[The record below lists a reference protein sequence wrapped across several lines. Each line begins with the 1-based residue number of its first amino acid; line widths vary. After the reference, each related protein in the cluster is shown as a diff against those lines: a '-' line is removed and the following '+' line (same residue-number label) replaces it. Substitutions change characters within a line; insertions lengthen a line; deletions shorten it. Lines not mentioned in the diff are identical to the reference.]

1 MATYI
6 KTLKEDNGDITY
18 PETLASAVY
27 VTGGGDVETALSSKA
42 TTASVSNKIDKGDV
56 QTSDIASSAVT
67 TAKIDDGAVTTAK
80 IADDNVTKAKLAPAF
95 IDELYYKANDTI
107 TNSNTFVQDG
117 DQCIFS
123 GFLTSANKAFL
134 ITIPVQKRL
143 DNITTATINNMYGW
157 ARVQGSYLTGMNN
170 NANIVPLC
178 SNIRTSVHPETNSI
192 TVCFTHS
199 TGWGATNN
207 STGSFAV
214 SAFQITLT

>member
-80 IADDNVTKAKLAPAF
+80 IDDSAVTTAKINDGAVTAAKMDTQSYSLTSLPAHSGGTDRYKVYRMGNFVVININSIWLNSVTKDSWTTLGALPAGLYPLSSD
-95 IDELYYKANDTI
+95 DEQCGSATVVDDSGNVIGSCALIVNSSGDLQFKSGVARTGLSAIRGEMSYVI
-107 TNSNTFVQDG
+107 T
-117 DQCIFS
+117 
-123 GFLTSANKAFL
+123 
-134 ITIPVQKRL
+134 
-143 DNITTATINNMYGW
+143 W
-157 ARVQGSYLTGMNN
+157 
-170 NANIVPLC
+170 
-178 SNIRTSVHPETNSI
+178 
-192 TVCFTHS
+192 
-199 TGWGATNN
+199 
-207 STGSFAV
+207 
-214 SAFQITLT
+214 